1 MLGGGLLQQQ
11 AEFDV
16 QRGVVVVGFG
26 QTEADQIQR
35 LAQPL
40 RCVDL
45 FPTLLALHS
54 FA

>member
-16 QRGVVVVGFG
+16 QRGVVVGFG